1 LSTVTTLALGIGALA
16 ATAVIPMTTR
26 AELQLLTPSQLDLV
40 TAAGVEVDVASFAG
54 ALGNFARAGTDT
66 RVRAVST
73 EWLQA
78 ALGISL
84 GQAIACCGSAS
95 DVHVGTVATAA
106 GDRAEGGSFSL
117 HADNGI
123 VANGIASA
131 WTLALSSPTAQD
143 FARLGQVVVT
153 VMQQRMLPSQTP

>member
-1 LSTVTTLALGIGALA
+1 VLKSTSC
-16 ATAVIPMTTR
+16 
-26 AELQLLTPSQLDLV
+26 PSP
-40 TAAGVEVDVASFAG
+40 G
-54 ALGNFARAGTDT
+54 ALGNLAGARTDT
-66 RVRAVST
+66 RIHAVST
-73 EWLQA
+73 GWLEA

-95 DVHVGTVATAA
+95 DVHVGTVATAV

-117 HADNGI
+117 HSDDGI
-123 VANGIASA
+123 VANGIASG